1 MTYSLLN
8 PPRPLSALG
17 CWESQLPAFTHI
29 VGYSGLGHFFLNN
42 EETREYA
49 VCYPY
54 RQAYKSYGSF
64 ESIAAFEAT
73 VLLDPGFVEYVLK
86 PEHQSAI
93 RERIGALQAE
103 EVYIAEPYPFLGGS
117 EEADSYGRGNLWTF
131 AELVGIAQGLDDN
144 A

>member
-17 CWESQLPAFTHI
+17 SWEAQLPAFTHI

-42 EETREYA
+42 EQSREYA

-64 ESIAAFEAT
+64 ESIAAFESAI
-73 VLLDPGFVEYVLK
+73 LLNSGFAEYVLK
-86 PEHQSAI
+86 PDHQSAI

-117 EEADSYGRGNLWTF
+117 EEPDSYGKGNLWVF
-131 AELVGIAQGLDDN
+131 AELVGIAHGFDEP